1 MSGRCSL
8 SCVGAVAALAVCLLA
23 GLSSSV
29 RLSGAEGAAASHDLL
44 AVLTDGRIMRGNI
57 TRHAAG
63 YYVER
68 PGGTIFLPSEQVRCV
83 ARDLQDAYRQQR
95 EQMLDPTAAMLIQ
108 LAEWCISYRLYD
120 EAGDELRRALR
131 RDPQNETARRMLAR
145 LDDMLST
152 KPLRSIESSRRDVY
166 GVEVADVESL
176 GGLSKDL
183 AAEFTTKIQPLIMNK
198 CGNAYCHGTAA
209 ENEFRLQ
216 HVRIGSA
223 NQRLSSQRNLALLLK
238 YVDVAQPEQ
247 SPLLTKTR
255 GAHGGTTFAIFS
267 GASGAGQQ
275 ELLTSWVTRV
285 AEERQTEQQKLAR
298 RTPLK
303 APGLPTTPGG
313 TNTIQLASAEQP
325 APQPA
330 MISNQQPPRRLDELT
345 TPPETD
351 QTPRPVPRFDPFDPA
366 EFNRQFATP
375 GPRR

>member
-1 MSGRCSL
+1 MSGRCSF
-8 SCVGAVAALAVCLLA
+8 SCVGSAIALAVCLLA
-23 GLSSSV
+23 GWSSTTW
-29 RLSGAEGAAASHDLL
+29 LSGAEVTATSHQML

-68 PGGTIFLPSEQVRCV
+68 PGGTIFIPSEQVRCV

-152 KPLRSIESSRRDVY
+152 KPLRSVESARRDVY

-183 AAEFTTKIQPLIMNK
+183 AAEFTNKIQPLIMNK

-223 NQRLSSQRNLALLLK
+223 NQRLASQRNLALLLK

-255 GAHGGTTFAIFS
+255 GAHGGTTFALFS
-267 GASGAGQQ
+267 GASGAVQQ
-275 ELLTSWVTRV
+275 ELFTSWVTRV

-303 APGLPTTPGG
+303 APGLPTTPKE
-313 TNTIQLASAEQP
+313 TSAIQLASAEQS
-325 APQPA
+325 APLPV
-330 MISNQQPPRRLDELT
+330 MNTGQPPRRLEDLT
-345 TPPETD
+345 TTPDAE
-351 QTPRPVPRFDPFDPA
+351 QNPRPVPRFDPFDPA

-375 GPRR
+375 GMRR